1 MTMININELMYKIS
15 VIIDYLEY
23 HHGHDY
29 KLYNHL
35 CPNENN
41 EPNSDIV
48 EYAKDVELLII
59 ELLDYYK

>member
-1 MTMININELMYKIS
+1 MYKIS
-15 VIIDYLEY
+15 VIINYLEY
-23 HHGHDY
+23 HNGHDY

-35 CPNENN
+35 CPDEFN
-41 EPNSDIV
+41 EPDSDIV

>member
-1 MTMININELMYKIS
+1 MYKIS

-23 HHGHDY
+23 HNGHDY
-29 KLYNHL
+29 KLYNRL
-35 CPNENN
+35 CPDEFN
-41 EPNSDIV
+41 EPDSDIV